1 MGYFNISVSSKNL
14 QLVSIVIDYTPA
26 PTCTESNLAFAQPVI
41 NKLAADAAFTQAAT
55 SLNGT
60 TAIAYTSSNT
70 GVATVN
76 ETTGEVTIAGAGS
89 TIITAS
95 QAAGTHNA
103 VDYCAAITTYTVN
116 VASAAPTITVTEIT
130 VPDMVA
136 YVGAYRGFL
145 EQKLLP
151 IITPKENL
159 LECEVLDSSILGG
172 KQKTLREYAED
183 NLKLKKFREQ
193 NFGNNGFSKA
203 DHPRRVYDEFIKE
216 DFIPEDK

>member
-1 MGYFNISVSSKNL
+1 M
-14 QLVSIVIDYTPA
+14 LVRV
-26 PTCTESNLAFAQPVI
+26 C
-41 NKLAADAAFTQAAT
+41 
-55 SLNGT
+55 
-60 TAIAYTSSNT
+60 
-70 GVATVN
+70 
-76 ETTGEVTIAGAGS
+76 
-89 TIITAS
+89 
-95 QAAGTHNA
+95 
-103 VDYCAAITTYTVN
+103 
-116 VASAAPTITVTEIT
+116 
-130 VPDMVA
+130 
-136 YVGAYRGFL
+136 GAYRGFL

-159 LECEVLDSSILGG
+159 LECEVLDSSILWG